1 MMNYENDFRN
11 ICDNIPQV
19 EHQLQ
24 QKALTIIWWSNVICL
39 PTIAIIGLACN
50 LFNILILSTHSS
62 TRRIPSWDLLLALA
76 ICDCL
81 FLITATLEVTPTSIS
96 PLITSSSFTIVYIH
110 SSLYIRTLASTFYK
124 SSVLLVVIFNLER
137 YIYVCH
143 PLRSHNLCSNHISR
157 KYYRLMDYFTLIAF
171 NILPI
176 VILCILNTRLI
187 VTLRKITDRDLRI
200 SGSFTSDDDDDY
212 VDETMDSRRIIIATT
227 ATVIKSNNA
236 IIENAA
242 LVTNATRSQRSTIQ
256 RFNANAMLFAVV
268 IMLLICVGPQA
279 PARLLFNH
287 YGQYHLTTII
297 YICVTQQLVFLNAAL
312 NFCLYCLV
320 SRQYRQLM
328 METFHEFIG
337 KITEKCCS
345 PVRLEDT
352 TRHYM

>member
-1 MMNYENDFRN
+1 MRGLLKDTRKSSEKRT
-11 ICDNIPQV
+11 
-19 EHQLQ
+19 L
-24 QKALTIIWWSNVICL
+24 KALTIIWWSNVICL

-62 TRRIPSWDLLLALA
+62 ARRIPSWDLLLALA

-137 YIYVCH
+137 YIY
-143 PLRSHNLCSNHISR
+143 